1 MTFGH
6 DEAIKMIHDRLDAL
20 EASQLAASEAARKQS
35 ETIDALAQTLQRL
48 DDTIAS
54 FQSFLETW
62 KALQGAQRTV
72 TAVGNGAVWAAKA
85 AGAVLVCWGAVKYI
99 ILK

>member
-6 DEAIKMIHDRLDAL
+6 DEAIKMIHNRLDAL

-54 FQSFLETW
+54 LQSFLETW
-62 KALQGAQRTV
+62 KSLQGAQRTV
-72 TAVGNGAVWAAKA
+72 TAVGNGAVWVAKA
-85 AGAVLVCWGAVKYI
+85 AGAFLVCWGAFKYI